1 MGKYTTI
8 TVRKK
13 VVTELDTIRKELKT
27 KSLNDTIVELIRF
40 YRRIKVKKFV
50 EEVKNKRD
58 RSR

>member
-50 EEVKNKRD
+50 EEVKK
-58 RSR
+58 